1 MVQELLYYTAFVVA
15 AFHFALQVI
24 NRGNGCATG
33 RWTIRKKKNN
43 HLGENALLLLNRK
56 LIYVGKSLGVDKIV
70 VRLCVE
76 ISDSATT

>member
-33 RWTIRKKKNN
+33 RWTIRKKKN

>member
-1 MVQELLYYTAFVVA
+1 MDVQQGGGPLE
-15 AFHFALQVI
+15 
-24 NRGNGCATG
+24 
-33 RWTIRKKKNN
+33 KKKNN

>member
-1 MVQELLYYTAFVVA
+1 MVQELLYYTAFVLA

-33 RWTIRKKKNN
+33 RWTIRKKKP
-43 HLGENALLLLNRK
+43 LRRK
-56 LIYVGKSLGVDKIV
+56 CTFTVEQEVNLCGKILRVDKIV

>member
-33 RWTIRKKKNN
+33 RWAIRKKKK

-76 ISDSATT
+76 IRDSATT